1 MKITKQGMEM
11 EDRVKPLEGVR
22 NFRDFGGYAT
32 PNGVIRPGLLF
43 RSGHY
48 NEATDK
54 DVAFLDSLGVSYHI
68 DLRRPD
74 ERDRQPNRWP
84 AEHVEQISHEGGRE
98 EVPAHIAALQGDN
111 VTPESI
117 EGYMTKY
124 YRAAPFKE
132 HHIALFRAW
141 FDGLARE
148 GGEGAAVVHCAAGKD
163 RTGIICALTHI
174 VLGVDEKDVAEDY
187 ILTNEAVDIDRFLP
201 EARKR
206 FNEAL
211 GANHEADVYRPFMG
225 VRDVYLENAFEV
237 MSDAHGSPRNYA
249 REVLGVDDEMG
260 DRLKK
265 RFLQT

>member
-1 MKITKQGMEM
+1 M

-117 EGYMTKY
+117 EGYMTRY
-124 YRAAPFKE
+124 YRALQRAPYP
-132 HHIALFRAW
+132 LFRAW

-148 GGEGAAVVHCAAGKD
+148 GGEGAAVVCCAAGK
-163 RTGIICALTHI
+163 TAQALSARSHI
-174 VLGVDEKDVAEDY
+174 SSWVWM
-187 ILTNEAVDIDRFLP
+187 R
-201 EARKR
+201 R
-206 FNEAL
+206 
-211 GANHEADVYRPFMG
+211 M
-225 VRDVYLENAFEV
+225 
-237 MSDAHGSPRNYA
+237 
-249 REVLGVDDEMG
+249 
-260 DRLKK
+260 
-265 RFLQT
+265 LQRITS